1 MMPEIDFLSTLSPR
15 YSLLLLLCSLCGR
28 VKPQQLLRRASE
40 RGGKVFIGHI
50 FGMRDKKFSDFFKRR
65 NFLIFRLQKF
75 PSMCQ
80 ILHNFS
86 LFY

>member
-15 YSLLLLLCSLCGR
+15 YSLLLLLLCSLCGR

-40 RGGKVFIGHI
+40 RGGKVLIGHI

-65 NFLIFRLQKF
+65 NFFIF
-75 PSMCQ
+75 
-80 ILHNFS
+80 
-86 LFY
+86 